1 MERHLIPLKE
11 SQSYLCNLKVY
22 HGQITRRSCVK
33 NNIPVVKNII
43 KCTIAFPH

>member
-1 MERHLIPLKE
+1 MERHLIPSKE
-11 SQSYLCNLKVY
+11 SYLCNLKVY
-22 HGQITRRSCVK
+22 HGQTTRRLCVK